1 MSFFNVLITIITTA
15 NLTWYSASCILA
27 RELFQLLLILIPILP
42 HKDVQL
48 YHHHPHPAHQLIKQ
62 FLQDRFSK
70 FKDKSRN
77 SREFNLITQGVGG
90 RIDPTDFSAFI
101 TTKPVFQGAEN
112 FLTFLRDA
120 VQKKHDID

>member
-48 YHHHPHPAHQLIKQ
+48 YHHHPHPAQQLIKQ

-70 FKDKSRN
+70 FKDKSWN

-120 VQKKHDID
+120 VQKNVI